1 MKFFD
6 TLIMVIL
13 VFITIFFRT
22 GNLEG
27 RMTFE
32 WDQVRDLEAAETMV
46 KTGTPV
52 LLGPIVRGEAGGFY
66 LGPLYY
72 YLVTPLY
79 TFSRGNP
86 VALAV
91 LSIGL
96 DAFVVILLYYFLKTY
111 LGKTTALLMAVIWAC
126 SPFIINNSQ
135 TPWNVSLIPIWTLL
149 FIITLYKMHEKST
162 FKYLVILVFLASL
175 TTNIHLSLVPIA
187 AIFLAIN
194 YRKFIK
200 LSLKKYVALGIAA
213 TLPISTI
220 IYSDLTHSMQNT
232 ILLKNFLTGV
242 STKSASIS
250 NIIMLIV
257 EKYGYTIGRLFTGE
271 PYTML
276 GIIVTTTLII
286 YGFIYQKNNSLIRSS
301 LVIILTIFVS
311 LLAYRDSDFAEYY
324 FTATFIPILIL
335 LGYFIKSITVR
346 APRSLRNI
354 SYGMICIGYLILGSN
369 SRLAE
374 STPYSLTVK
383 KSIISTIHDLGYPI
397 EFRTKLPDNRNT
409 GFSYLLRYMGVPS
422 DKSAARKVYVYE
434 VQNPEIIAPE
444 EARSVIFDYPIQAFR
459 IVVFSN

>member
-1 MKFFD
+1 MKIKD
-6 TLIMVIL
+6 VVIMLFL

-46 KTGTPV
+46 KTGTPL

-79 TFSRGNP
+79 YFSRGNP
-86 VALAV
+86 VSLAV

-96 DAFVVILLYYFLKTY
+96 DALVVILLYYFLKTY
-111 LGKTTALLMAVIWAC
+111 LRRPTAWLMAMLWAC

-149 FIITLYKMHEKST
+149 LIITLFKLHKKNT
-162 FKYLVILVFLASL
+162 FNYLVILVFLASL
-175 TTNIHLSLVPIA
+175 TTNIHLSLVPVA

-194 YRKFIK
+194 YSKFIK

-213 TLPISTI
+213 ILPISTI
-220 IYSDLTHSMQNT
+220 LYSDFTHSFQNT

-242 STKSASIS
+242 STKSVSIS

-257 EKYGYTIGRLFTGE
+257 EKYGYTIGRIFTGE
-271 PYTML
+271 PYTIL
-276 GIIVTTTLII
+276 GVIITITLMI
-286 YGFIYQKNNSLIRSS
+286 YGFIYQKKNYIIQTS

-324 FTATFIPILIL
+324 FTATFVPLIIL
-335 LGYFIKSITVR
+335 LGYFLSSTTRRIPASI
-346 APRSLRNI
+346 RNI

-434 VQNPEIIAPE
+434 VQNPEIIAPV
-444 EARSVIFDYPIQAFR
+444 EARSVILDKPIQAFR